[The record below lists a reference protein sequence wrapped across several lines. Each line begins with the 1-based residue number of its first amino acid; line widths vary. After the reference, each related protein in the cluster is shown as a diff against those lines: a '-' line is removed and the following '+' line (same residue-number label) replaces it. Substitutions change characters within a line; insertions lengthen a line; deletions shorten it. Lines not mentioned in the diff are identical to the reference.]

1 MRLIALLVLL
11 FALPAHADTVALLP
25 LDGDKKLEIYGQP
38 VAAELGR
45 AMTAAGIEVV
55 VVGAKMAVPEGAALI
70 VDGTIKA
77 KGGTVTLSL
86 RIRDPRDGSTL
97 ETLSP
102 STSPLVAIDK
112 AAAELSAKLVP
123 AVHTQIAKRQP
134 TPVKIE
140 PKPPEV
146 VVAPPQPSEPQLPEL
161 KVSVS
166 MFKPNPALQLLQSA
180 FPRELDVWGKQHG
193 RRVETPAAFG
203 ASGTSTLQFELLT
216 FSVTP
221 GKIPLAK
228 ARVRMRVYEA
238 GKIKFDRVIRT
249 DTIVGDR
256 DITEQAF
263 AERAAREVLLIA
275 NANLRR
281 TLSDWK

>member
-1 MRLIALLVLL
+1 MRLLVLVL
-11 FALPAHADTVALLP
+11 LLLSTAARADSVALLP

-45 AMTAAGIEVV
+45 AMKAAGIDVV
-55 VVGAKMAVPEGAALI
+55 VVGAKMAVPEGVQLI
-70 VDGTIKA
+70 VDGTITS
-77 KGGTVTLSL
+77 KGKTVTLTL

-97 ETLSP
+97 ESLPP

-112 AAAELSAKLVP
+112 AAADLSAKLVP
-123 AVHTQIAKRQP
+123 AVQGELQKLQQP
-134 TPVKIE
+134 AKIE
-140 PKPPEV
+140 EHKPDV
-146 VVAPPQPSEPQLPEL
+146 VVTPPAPAAQLPEL

-166 MFKPNPALQLLQSA
+166 MLKPNAALQLLSSA
-180 FPRELDVWGKQHG
+180 FPHELDAWATHHG
-193 RRVETPAAFG
+193 RHVDMTG
-203 ASGTSTLQFELLT
+203 SSQIQFELLT
-216 FSVTP
+216 FAITP

-228 ARVRMRVYEA
+228 ARVRMRVYDA
-238 GKIKFDRVIRT
+238 GKVKFDRIIRT

-275 NANLRR
+275 NPNLKR
-281 TLSDWK
+281 TLPDWK

>member
-1 MRLIALLVLL
+1 MRLIAFVVFL
-11 FALPAHADTVALLP
+11 FALPAQAETVALLP

-45 AMTAAGIEVV
+45 AMKSAGIDVV

-86 RIRDPRDGSTL
+86 RIRDPRDGATL
-97 ETLSP
+97 ETLPP
-102 STSPLVAIDK
+102 STSPLVSIDK
-112 AAAELSAKLVP
+112 AAAELSGKLVP
-123 AVHTQIAKRQP
+123 AVQTQIAKLEQA
-134 TPVKIE
+134 
-140 PKPPEV
+140 
-146 VVAPPQPSEPQLPEL
+146 APPPPVDTPPPVVDAPTQPAAPELPPL
-161 KVSVS
+161 KVSVGVP
-166 MFKPNPALQLLQSA
+166 KPNPALQLLSSG
-180 FPRELDVWGKQHG
+180 FPRELDAWGKQHG
-193 RRVETPAAFG
+193 RRVDTTGE
-203 ASGTSTLQFELLT
+203 STLQFELLSFT
-216 FSVTP
+216 VTP

-238 GKIKFDRVIRT
+238 GKLKFNRVIRT

-275 NANLRR
+275 HANLRR
-281 TLSDWK
+281 ILADWK

>member
-1 MRLIALLVLL
+1 MRLIVLALLLL
-11 FALPAHADTVALLP
+11 STAARADSVALLP

-45 AMTAAGIEVV
+45 AMKAAGIDVV
-55 VVGAKMAVPEGAALI
+55 VVGAKMAVPEGAQLI

-77 KGGTVTLSL
+77 KGNTVTLTL

-97 ETLSP
+97 ESLP
-102 STSPLVAIDK
+102 PATSPLVAIDK
-112 AAAELSAKLVP
+112 AAADLSAKLVP
-123 AVHTQIAKRQP
+123 AVQTQLQKLQRPVVEAQP
-134 TPVKIE
+134 E
-140 PKPPEV
+140 PKPDVTP
-146 VVAPPQPSEPQLPEL
+146 PPQPEAQLPEL

-166 MFKPNPALQLLQSA
+166 MLKPNPALQLLSSA
-180 FPRELDVWGKQHG
+180 FPHELDVWGTHHG
-193 RRVETPAAFG
+193 RHVDMT
-203 ASGTSTLQFELLT
+203 GTSQIQFELLT
-216 FSVTP
+216 FAITR

-238 GKIKFDRVIRT
+238 GKIKFDRVIHT

-256 DITEQAF
+256 DISEQAF

-275 NANLRR
+275 NPNLRR
-281 TLSDWK
+281 TLPDWK

>member
-1 MRLIALLVLL
+1 MRLIALVVLL
-11 FALPAHADTVALLP
+11 FALPARADTVALLP

-45 AMTAAGIEVV
+45 AMTSAGIEVV
-55 VVGAKMAVPEGAALI
+55 VVGAKMAVPEQAALI

-97 ETLSP
+97 ETLPP
-102 STSPLVAIDK
+102 SSSPLVAIDK
-112 AAAELSAKLVP
+112 AAAEQSAKLVP
-123 AVHTQIAKRQP
+123 AIQTQLQKLHQ
-134 TPVKIE
+134 VKPE
-140 PKPPEV
+140 PKPDVV
-146 VVAPPQPSEPQLPEL
+146 VVAPPQPQADPQLPEL

-166 MFKPNPALQLLQSA
+166 MLKPNAALQLLQSA
-180 FPRELDVWGKQHG
+180 FPRELDVWGKHHG
-193 RRVETPAAFG
+193 RRVDLTG
-203 ASGTSTLQFELLT
+203 ASTLQFELIT
-216 FSVTP
+216 FSITP

-228 ARVRMRVYEA
+228 ARVRMRLYEA

-256 DITEQAF
+256 DISEQAF

-275 NANLRR
+275 HANLRR
-281 TLSDWK
+281 TLTDWK

>member
-1 MRLIALLVLL
+1 MRLIVFVLLVLST
-11 FALPAHADTVALLP
+11 AGAARADSVALLP

-45 AMTAAGIEVV
+45 AMTAAGIDVV
-55 VVGAKMAVPEGAALI
+55 VVGAKMAVPERAQLI

-77 KGGTVTLSL
+77 KGNTVTLTL

-97 ETLSP
+97 ESLP
-102 STSPLVAIDK
+102 PATSPLVSIDK
-112 AAAELSAKLVP
+112 AAADLSARLVP
-123 AVHTQIAKRQP
+123 AVQSELQKLQKPAQVETKPVEVVTPPPQQP
-134 TPVKIE
+134 T
-140 PKPPEV
+140 
-146 VVAPPQPSEPQLPEL
+146 AQLPEL

-166 MFKPNPALQLLQSA
+166 VLKPNPALQLLSSA
-180 FPRELDVWGKQHG
+180 FPHELDAWETQHG
-193 RRVETPAAFG
+193 RHVDMTG
-203 ASGTSTLQFELLT
+203 SSQVQFELLT
-216 FSVTP
+216 FAITP
-221 GKIPLAK
+221 GRIPLAK

-238 GKIKFDRVIRT
+238 GKVKFDRIIHT

-275 NANLRR
+275 HPNLRR
-281 TLSDWK
+281 TLPDWK